1 MRTSTATYR
10 RVVKQ
15 IQTLTADEQLRLLQ
29 DLTKMVQNSVVGT
42 SKPNLMDLQGL
53 DKELWR
59 GVDVDTYINEERES
73 WNG

>member
-15 IQTLTADEQLRLLQ
+15 SQTLTADEQLRLLQ